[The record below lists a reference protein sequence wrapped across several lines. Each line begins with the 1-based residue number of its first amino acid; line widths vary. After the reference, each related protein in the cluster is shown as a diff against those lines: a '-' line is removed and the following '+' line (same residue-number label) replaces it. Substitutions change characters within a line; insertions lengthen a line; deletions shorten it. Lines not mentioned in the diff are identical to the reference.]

1 MLKKEL
7 EEQIKQRDLTIKKL
21 YAQIEKL
28 SAKINQLT
36 EHIEL
41 RNKNDEMISKN
52 INNHI
57 QNNSLKLLQLI
68 EILNAAKE
76 RISQD
81 DEKFLELK
89 NFIMQNFPTQ
99 YEDTGTKLQN
109 TNSNLSNTII
119 NEKGQIV
126 PSYHIIDISVLIIK
140 NLIKQIKDDF
150 GDNNI

>member
-21 YAQIEKL
+21 YSQIEKL
-28 SAKINQLT
+28 SAKIDQMN

-57 QNNSLKLLQLI
+57 KNNSVKVLQLI
-68 EILNAAKE
+68 EILNVAKE

-89 NFIMQNFPTQ
+89 NFIMENFPKQ
-99 YEDTGTKLQN
+99 FEDTGTKLQN

-126 PSYHIIDISVLIIK
+126 PAYHIIDISVLIIK
-140 NLIKQIKDDF
+140 NLLKQIKDDF
-150 GDNNI
+150 GNNNI

>member
-21 YAQIEKL
+21 YSQIEKL
-28 SAKINQLT
+28 SAKIDQMN

-57 QNNSLKLLQLI
+57 KNNSVKVLQLI
-68 EILNAAKE
+68 EILNVAKE

-89 NFIMQNFPTQ
+89 NFIMENFPKQ
-99 YEDTGTKLQN
+99 FEDTGTKLQN

-119 NEKGQIV
+119 MKKAKLFR
-126 PSYHIIDISVLIIK
+126 HII
-140 NLIKQIKDDF
+140 
-150 GDNNI
+150 